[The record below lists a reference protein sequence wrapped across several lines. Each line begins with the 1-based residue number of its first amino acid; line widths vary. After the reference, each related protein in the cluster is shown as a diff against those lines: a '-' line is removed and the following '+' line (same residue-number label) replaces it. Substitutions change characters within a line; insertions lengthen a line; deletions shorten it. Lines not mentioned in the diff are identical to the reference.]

1 MNQMIRRPSLG
12 LAIALAASLAATAS
26 GQMEKRTADQYA
38 NAVFA
43 KAAPAVNSKAPDLRL
58 RDLTG
63 RMRSLHAERGRTI
76 VLIGASY
83 T

>member
-1 MNQMIRRPSLG
+1 MNQMRRRPNLG
-12 LAIALAASLAATAS
+12 LATVLAASLAATAS

-38 NAVFA
+38 NTVFA

-58 RDLTG
+58 CDLTG
-63 RMRSLHAERGRTI
+63 RMRSLQAERGRTV

>member
-1 MNQMIRRPSLG
+1 
-12 LAIALAASLAATAS
+12 
-26 GQMEKRTADQYA
+26 MEKRTADQYA